1 MISKQILQSFGIKQ
15 KGFYE
20 SRIFKSHAAE
30 ITAAIQENQMT
41 ALIGGFGSGK
51 STLLNYAIQQT
62 EVTAIYVTD
71 PDKER
76 LRITHILNAAL
87 YDLCTE
93 NPRRDME
100 ARTRQFTRVIGELHV
115 RHKKRI
121 CIIIENAH
129 RIHANTFMA
138 LKDLRETPF
147 AGVSPLFS
155 VVLLGQGELSAK
167 LSRKK
172 EVSYRTNILEL
183 SENRGWMDISS
194 RVEYLEAV
202 YGKALTEEVRIR
214 VAAQHQA
221 PLSMNHEIESKMK
234 EAWQMGYSELRPEMF
249 STDIEDYK
257 SLLGASLTDIAA
269 ASGVA
274 RSSVQEALK
283 NPNHPKR
290 EAVQQALNQIAQEK
304 VQRKAA

>member
-1 MISKQILQSFGIKQ
+1 MISKQILQSFGIEQ

-30 ITAAIQENQMT
+30 ISAAIQENQMT

-51 STLLNYAIQQT
+51 STLLNYAISQT

-71 PDKER
+71 PDRER

-100 ARTRQFTRVIGELHV
+100 ARTRQFTRVVGELHV
-115 RHKKRI
+115 RHKKQV

-167 LSRKK
+167 LERKK

-183 SENRGWMDISS
+183 TESRGWMDISS

-214 VAAQHQA
+214 VAAQHKA

-249 STDIEDYK
+249 SKDIIDYK
-257 SLLGASLTDIAA
+257 NILGASLNDIVEK
-269 ASGVA
+269 SGIA
-274 RSSVQEALK
+274 RSTVHEALS
-283 NPNHPKR
+283 NPQHPKIQ
-290 EAVQQALNQIAQEK
+290 EIKEALNQIAQDK
-304 VQRKAA
+304 IQRKAA